1 MALPLL
7 LFLFALIL
15 SVGLFFLGQLKA
27 TVSARSDAFQSRS
40 SQKSRR
46 PLTYNQQTS
55 RADVFSRTATMTP
68 QYPSPRINFGPVS
81 VNDAVLGGSWDH
93 REILR
98 QDGPHW
104 NDMAK
109 VTAGGT
115 TNQME
120 SLLNQFSRGFDPS
133 RIPGL
138 GGVADGLVGVL
149 QNKSDSVNDQFEKEN
164 QQQQL
169 KNQENIS
176 NLQKR
181 NEKLKEERGML
192 REEIDNKYK
201 PRQRELNQQIEMRK
215 KAIDQEKDPDK
226 KKELEKL
233 QMQDQEELKQLNQ
246 QVNQKEDRIKQIDQQ
261 TKVNDGLID
270 RLQGF

>member
-120 SLLNQFSRGFDPS
+120 SLLINFRVDLIHRDPW
-133 RIPGL
+133 L
-138 GGVADGLVGVL
+138 GGSGRWVSWRLAD
-149 QNKSDSVNDQFEKEN
+149 KSDSVNDQFEKEN

-181 NEKLKEERGML
+181 NEKLKAERGML
-192 REEIDNKYK
+192 REEIDNKHK

-226 KKELEKL
+226 KKELK
-233 QMQDQEELKQLNQ
+233 NFRCRTRR
-246 QVNQKEDRIKQIDQQ
+246 N
-261 TKVNDGLID
+261 
-270 RLQGF
+270 

>member
-181 NEKLKEERGML
+181 NEKLKAERGML
-192 REEIDNKYK
+192 REEIDNKHK